1 MTHLGVNVF
10 DYLHYMIELNYE
22 LDMFPMVKNRSVVNI
37 YPTKLYVDWLNY
49 VTNDGMNYSIDK
61 LEPISFLIEDFETR
75 KQFDKWLESN
85 FKLLF
90 DIRLSYSCTDKNQW
104 PENRTLAVF
113 NSWFDIIHS
122 NLILDLLNEPIK
134 MI

>member
-1 MTHLGVNVF
+1 
-10 DYLHYMIELNYE
+10 MIEPQYE
-22 LDMFPMVKNRSVVNI
+22 LDQYPQVSNRGVIQIVPTQLFADWFSYIRDDGVN
-37 YPTKLYVDWLNY
+37 YTLN
-49 VTNDGMNYSIDK
+49 N
-61 LEPISFLIEDFETR
+61 LEPISFLIHDFDTR
-75 KQFDKWLESN
+75 IEFNDWLESN

-122 NLILDLLNEPIK
+122 NLILDLLDEPIN
-134 MI
+134 II

>member
-1 MTHLGVNVF
+1 
-10 DYLHYMIELNYE
+10 MIEPQYE
-22 LDMFPMVKNRSVVNI
+22 LDMYPMVQNRSIVQLI
-37 YPTKLYVDWLNY
+37 PTKLFADWYNY
-49 VTNDGMNYSIDK
+49 VSPFGIKYSIDNI
-61 LEPISFLIEDFETR
+61 EPISFLINDFETR
-75 KQFDKWLESN
+75 EEFNDWLESN

-122 NLILDLLNEPIK
+122 NLILDLLDEPIN
-134 MI
+134 II